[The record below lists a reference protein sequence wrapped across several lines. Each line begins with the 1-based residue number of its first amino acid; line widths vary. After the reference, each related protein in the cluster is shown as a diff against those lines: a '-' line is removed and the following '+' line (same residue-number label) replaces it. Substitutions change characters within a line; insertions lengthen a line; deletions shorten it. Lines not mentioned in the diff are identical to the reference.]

1 MNHQATN
8 HNTELQK
15 NENNNDLKNQ
25 QLNYLST
32 LVFQLQ
38 SDLIQKDILLQR
50 STNNSN
56 HYLNENTELIKKHE
70 ELIKNNEELLTST
83 SWKITKPVREFKLW
97 LKSPKH
103 QIKRYLKYFIRKIST
118 NKIQKSNK
126 ITIDDLF
133 EIAKSLHF
141 KKVATPQIS
150 IIIPIYG
157 QISYTVK
164 CLKSISDFLPKCTI
178 EIIVVNDCSPDN
190 SLEVL
195 SLVNGITILSNEE
208 NKGFIRS
215 CNKGANAASGKYV
228 YFLNNDTEVTKDWLD
243 ELLLTFKNFPGTG
256 YVGSKLIYPDGRLQE
271 AGGLVWG
278 NGTAWNFGRLQDPL
292 LPVYNYAR
300 EVDYCSGASIMLPRS
315 LFLDVGG
322 FDEHYLPAYCEDT
335 DLAIKLR
342 DKGYRVIYQPLST
355 VIHYEGITSGTDETK
370 GVKSYQ
376 VENLKKLFNRWERRI
391 SQHQTEDQ
399 GSDNAKDRRA
409 TKRVLYIDHGTPTPD
424 QDSGSI
430 DAFNHMLLL
439 REMDFQV
446 TFFAENHFNYV
457 PDLQRVGIEVLYRPF
472 EEDLCAHIQSKG
484 NRYDLVFICRP
495 DVAKRYMPQVRKY
508 CSNAKVLF
516 HTVDLHFLRMQRAAT
531 LNKDKDY
538 EILAEQMKFQ
548 ELLLINHADMTTV
561 ISDYELELLQ
571 TLVENKKIKLLP
583 YSRSIEGSRTGFD
596 KRKDIVFVGGYN
608 HSPNVDAVLFFVQSV
623 MPLLRT
629 KLVDFK
635 FYIVGSHA
643 PEEIL
648 NLACD
653 DIVVIGFIKELNPFL
668 ENIKLSV
675 APLRYG
681 AGIKG
686 KVGTSLSVGLP
697 VVATNLAVEG
707 MALSDGEN
715 VLVANTP
722 NEIADAIC
730 QLYKNEE
737 LWKKISDNGTKFADQ
752 AWGAGVAWDVLKNII
767 EDLNIKINDK
777 KYPIKLY

>member
-1 MNHQATN
+1 MNNQVTN
-8 HNTELQK
+8 QNSNLNNKENSELVDFK
-15 NENNNDLKNQ
+15 TQ
-25 QLNYLST
+25 QFNYLSN
-32 LVFQLQ
+32 LVFELQ

-50 STNNSN
+50 SNNYNN
-56 HYLNENTELIKKHE
+56 HYLNENAQLIKK
-70 ELIKNNEELLTST
+70 NEDLLTST

-97 LKSPKH
+97 LKSPKY
-103 QIKRYLKYFIRKIST
+103 QFKRYLKYFIRKISS

-126 ITIDDLF
+126 VTLENLF

-141 KKVATPQIS
+141 KKIANPQIS

-157 QISYTVK
+157 QISYTIK

-228 YFLNNDTEVTKDWLD
+228 YFLNNDTEVTQDWLD
-243 ELLLTFKNFPGTG
+243 ELLLTFKNFPGAG

-342 DKGYRVIYQPLST
+342 DYGYRVIYQPLST

-376 VENLKKLFNRWERRI
+376 VENLKKLFNRWESRI
-391 SQHQTEDQ
+391 SKYQTEDK
-399 GSDNAKDRRA
+399 GTDNAKDRRA

-446 TFFAENHFNYV
+446 TFYAENHFNYV
-457 PDLQRVGIEVLYRPF
+457 PDLQRVGVEVLYRPF
-472 EEDLCAHIQSKG
+472 QEDLISHIQSIG
-484 NRYDLVFICRP
+484 SRYDLVFICRP
-495 DVAKRYMPQVRKY
+495 DVAKRFMSPIRKY
-508 CSNAKVLF
+508 CKNAKVLF
-516 HTVDLHFLRMQRAAT
+516 HTVDLHFLRMQRAAV

-538 EILAEQMKFQ
+538 EVLAEQMKIQ
-548 ELLLINHADMTTV
+548 ELLLINHADVTTV
-561 ISDYELELLQ
+561 ISEYELEILQ
-571 TLVENKKIKLLP
+571 PLVETNKIKLLP
-583 YSRSIEGSRTGFD
+583 YSRSIEGRLTNFSN
-596 KRKDIVFVGGYN
+596 RKNIVFVGGYN
-608 HSPNVDAVLFFVQSV
+608 HTPNVDAVLYFVNSV
-623 MPLLRT
+623 MPILREKMT
-629 KLVDFK
+629 DFK
-635 FYIVGSHA
+635 FYIVGSN
-643 PEEIL
+643 PPQEIT
-648 NLACD
+648 NLECD

-697 VVATNLAVEG
+697 VVASNLAVEG
-707 MALSDGEN
+707 MALTDGEN
-715 VLVANTP
+715 VLVADTP
-722 NEIADAIC
+722 EEIANAI
-730 QLYKNEE
+730 YKIYNDEG
-737 LWKKISDNGTKFADQ
+737 LWNKISDNGTNFANQ
-752 AWGAGVAWDVLKNII
+752 AWGAGVAWETLKNII
-767 EDLNIKINDK
+767 EDLNIKVDES